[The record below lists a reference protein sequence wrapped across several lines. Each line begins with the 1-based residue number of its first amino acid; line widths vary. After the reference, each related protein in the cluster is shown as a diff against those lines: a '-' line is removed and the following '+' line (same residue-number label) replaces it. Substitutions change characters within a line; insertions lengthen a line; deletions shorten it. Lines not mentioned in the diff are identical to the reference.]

1 MNEYIKADLFRYIP
15 SDYSLN
21 NLIKGFRSQGFR
33 YMFFYRLKEDVSKKN
48 PLWLVYK
55 LLLRHYTYKY
65 GFQIGGKIGK
75 GFYIGHF
82 GTIVVNP
89 ETTIG
94 DNCNIAH
101 NVTIGVTRRGE
112 RSGVPNIGNEVWI
125 GTGAIIVGKIVIGN
139 NVLIAPGA
147 FVNFDVPDN
156 SIVMGNPGQI
166 KYSEFATTGYINN
179 KFIEKNIIY
188 DRDSL

>member
-82 GTIVVNP
+82 RTIVVNP
-89 ETTIG
+89 DAKIG
-94 DNCNIAH
+94 NNCNIAH
-101 NVTIGVTRRGE
+101 NVTIGVTRRGDRE
-112 RSGVPNIGNEVWI
+112 GVPTIGNEVWI
-125 GTGAIIVGKIVIGN
+125 GAGAIIVGKIVIGN

-147 FVNFDVPDN
+147 YVNFDVPDN
-156 SIVMGNPGQI
+156 SIVMGNPGKVI
-166 KYSEFATTGYINN
+166 FSEFSTEGYINN
-179 KFIEKNIIY
+179 KY
-188 DRDSL
+188 SL